1 MNILRTMYDSMA
13 QLVGD
18 DFYPESWWLERN
30 ECFNKISPGLVD
42 TLDLAW
48 KVLKELKRLKKSAQK
63 EKWFREW

>member
-1 MNILRTMYDSMA
+1 MYDSMA

-63 EKWFREW
+63 EK